1 MYITDVISGTMADND
16 TNYLNNSSC
25 PGLTVKPSVSLKTNR
40 TLAHSR
46 FGFATKRF
54 LCFFYLWRSF
64 PLQRAIWYMFFAG
77 ATERTNNID
86 NIFLN
91 IFRYSNI
98 VKIIGYFNSK

>member
-1 MYITDVISGTMADND
+1 
-16 TNYLNNSSC
+16 
-25 PGLTVKPSVSLKTNR
+25 
-40 TLAHSR
+40 
-46 FGFATKRF
+46 
-54 LCFFYLWRSF
+54 
-64 PLQRAIWYMFFAG
+64 MFFAG